1 MPLLISDTAGN
12 IEYKSLSLKKG
23 EVQNILSEISGKDKR
38 KGVIEGG
45 KKHLLIKEITLGGEK
60 KLVFSEIDTLE
71 KEYGDVFAK
80 EVSTLLDAAFTTAH
94 QKSRVML
101 GTLARVLA
109 ETYKE
114 ELLRLGISLDTRKRP
129 DTKEIDVPVDALIFC
144 LSLMLRAFA
153 VKDAKITLDITESN
167 GGAVFFVQSEGDFA
181 GDAKLAVA
189 MLKEAAAYQ
198 GFSAELVTQGEV
210 KSILLYVTPT
220 DIADYG
226 FKAADER
233 YLYKVASLC
242 KEVIL

>member
-12 IEYKSLSLKKG
+12 IEYKSFSLKKG
-23 EVQNILSEISGKDKR
+23 EALDILSEVSGKDKR
-38 KGVIEGG
+38 RGTVNQG
-45 KKHLLIKEITLGGEK
+45 KRHLLIKEITLGGEK
-60 KLVFSEIDTLE
+60 KLVFAELDAIE
-71 KEYGDVFAK
+71 KEYGDAFAK
-80 EVSTLLDAAFTTAH
+80 EVSALLDSAFTVP
-94 QKSRVML
+94 QKKSRVMR

-109 ETYKE
+109 ETYKDE
-114 ELLRLGISLDTRKRP
+114 FLRLGISLDTRKRP

-153 VKDAKITLDITESN
+153 VKGAKITLDITESN

-226 FKAADER
+226 FKAADEK

-242 KEVIL
+242 KEII